1 MNKLTTAILT
11 LGVLSF
17 NAHNNSK
24 ITGVVNMKEKTD
36 AKNRISIDKDNASQ
50 KKQDHK
56 PTLIIL

>member
-36 AKNRISIDKDNASQ
+36 AKNRISIDKDNAS
-50 KKQDHK
+50 
-56 PTLIIL
+56 

>member
-17 NAHNNSK
+17 NAQNNSK

-36 AKNRISIDKDNASQ
+36 AKNASLLIKITHHKKSRITN
-50 KKQDHK
+50 
-56 PTLIIL
+56 LL